1 MSLCAALARWRRGCA
16 SRRQNALICKGRD
29 LLLLNLVIAKL
40 LVVLFPVGTRGG
52 RLSSVL
58 AMYLEDRACLG
69 RGFAP
74 WSRRLGRGDPA
85 LGGLPVCRGGEEDEV
100 EAAWWFRGGCG
111 RGRGEV
117 VGVLRWSWLLLGRDG
132 NAEQQQQQ
140 QTDTALSRW
149 QLLRNPCCLACPEL
163 CEAEKRPNPNRLA
176 LRAPGLCRRQPNS
189 QARAMPWW
197 EVGGGRRA
205 ELQRPTKNCLSR
217 SASPSPSS
225 PGGEL
230 VACKSKRL

>member
-1 MSLCAALARWRRGCA
+1 MSWSRVRTMVAA
-16 SRRQNALICKGRD
+16 
-29 LLLLNLVIAKL
+29 
-40 LVVLFPVGTRGG
+40 VGTGI
-52 RLSSVL
+52 
-58 AMYLEDRACLG
+58 
-69 RGFAP
+69 P
-74 WSRRLGRGDPA
+74 RLGVCRF
-85 LGGLPVCRGGEEDEV
+85 CRGGEEDEV
-100 EAAWWFRGGCG
+100 ETAWWFRGGCG

-176 LRAPGLCRRQPNS
+176 LRAPDLCRRQPNS

-197 EVGGGRRA
+197 EEAEGGQNSSARQKIACPAVQVHPHRHLEGSLLPANQKDFQHHPPRRNPRHHDGA
-205 ELQRPTKNCLSR
+205 TSQLLPPLPTATIPAVFDTQIHIFPTWRPHFKEEGQEML
-217 SASPSPSS
+217 PS
-225 PGGEL
+225 E
-230 VACKSKRL
+230 